1 MNETK
6 TNPTVNYFL
15 DTEFYEDGK
24 TIELISICL
33 VSEFGECV
41 YMENAEF
48 DWSTVPSGHWLRVN
62 VKPSLKEIPEVL
74 FTKQAIAE
82 RIIKFVD
89 TESVNPLFWGY
100 YSDYDWVVLCQLFGT
115 MVQLPKGFPMFCLDL
130 KQSLHERFLGKGA
143 MNSIMEG
150 YTNPDEHSAMAD
162 AEWNRQ
168 LWARIYGRREIIE
181 YLVPATQGAPCM
193 NCEKKKAS
201 VIPDLGSLRTE
212 VPLLKDQERNDGI
225 TEPTNA

>member
-33 VSEFGECV
+33 VSEFGECI

-143 MNSIMEG
+143 EIPEMDIAFIESMDGEG
-150 YTNPDEHSAMAD
+150 P
-162 AEWNRQ
+162 
-168 LWARIYGRREIIE
+168 
-181 YLVPATQGAPCM
+181 QGAKGVGEAPSICM
-193 NCEKKKAS
+193 AAAAA
-201 VIPDLGSLRTE
+201 
-212 VPLLKDQERNDGI
+212 
-225 TEPTNA
+225 NAIANAP